1 MPKKDMDM
9 MLRTPLPALNDAEG
23 AEVPEFFPLVV
34 DAHVHVFPEDLF
46 RAIWKWFDEF
56 GWPVRYQ
63 MSSEK
68 ILNFL
73 LSRRVSHVVAFQ
85 YAHKPGISRELNH
98 YIAELCKT
106 FPGKV
111 TGMATVF
118 PGEEGVKDTLAEAFK
133 SGLQGV
139 KLHAHVQCFDMN
151 SKEMEIIY
159 DICSSQEKPLVM
171 HVGREPKSPGYSC
184 DPYLICMAEKLER
197 VLKEFPALNVCVPH
211 LGADEFL
218 AYKILIEKY
227 DNLWLDTAMAITE
240 YLPGENPVSLAEL
253 RTDRIM
259 YGSDFPNIPY
269 AWDRELKEL
278 AEIFQEDKP
287 LKQILGGNA
296 IKFFSLNHQT

>member
-1 MPKKDMDM
+1 MDM

-34 DAHVHVFPEDLF
+34 DAHVHVFPETLF

-63 MSSEK
+63 MSSEE

-73 LSRRVSHVVAFQ
+73 LSRGVSYVVAFQ
-85 YAHKPGISRELNH
+85 YAHKPGISRELND
-98 YIAELCKT
+98 YLAALCKT
-106 FPGKV
+106 FSGKV
-111 TGMATVF
+111 IGMATVF
-118 PGEEGVKDTLAEAFK
+118 PGEEGVRDILTEAFQ
-133 SGLQGV
+133 SGLAGV

-151 SKEMEIIY
+151 GKEMELVY
-159 DICSSQEKPLVM
+159 DICSSRKKPLVM

-184 DPYLICMAEKLER
+184 DPYLICKAEKLAI
-197 VLKEFPALNVCVPH
+197 VLKEFPELNVCVPH

-218 AYKILIEKY
+218 AYKVLIEKY
-227 DNLWLDTAMAITE
+227 DNLWLDTAMAVTD
-240 YLPGENPVSLAEL
+240 YLPGENPVSLADL
-253 RTDRIM
+253 RPDRIM

-278 AEIFQEDKP
+278 AKIFPQDKT
-287 LKQILGGNA
+287 LDRILGGNA
-296 IKFFSLNHQT
+296 IDFFSLHMPHLK